1 MLQMCSVAGSWTSV
15 CGYSWNCNE
24 AQVACKHLGY
34 PSTYKP
40 KYFLNV
46 GGWRDM
52 GYGPFTYCST
62 SYTKLTSCSNY
73 TSSYRSSSRRCDI
86 VQRTVF
92 LQCVETKSECVSY
105 SVRLVGG
112 NDTSEGQVE
121 ICYGGRWYSFCGTS
135 YMHNTFAATICNQLG
150 FTSNN
155 FVTFITDGRY
165 GNTGSEIIPGSTY
178 CSRPYNNIRSYCS
191 LYFGSQ
197 QCIGNSICYNNR
209 LGLKCPKSD
218 NCNEGDVRLVN
229 GTVEREGRLEVCAS
243 GIWGGIC
250 SGSSY
255 FKRSAAYVA
264 CRQLGYTNTD
274 GATIY
279 SNSENTFG
287 ISNRPVVY
295 TSVDCFG
302 NERSI
307 DKCVKTVG
315 SSTCNTVGIRCLESC
330 DNGELRL
337 VGGNKSSEGTVEICL
352 ENYWYL
358 VSTVGWDDKDAQVV
372 CRQLKYN
379 SGKAVLGS
387 KYGKPKRPL
396 AYRGVNCR
404 GTEAEL
410 IDCSHHR
417 VSSSL
422 NTVVGNDSVA
432 GVNCSG
438 SIGSGIPQDVKFN
451 TTTSLMCSE
460 CWLY

>member
-1 MLQMCSVAGSWTSV
+1 
-15 CGYSWNCNE
+15 
-24 AQVACKHLGY
+24 
-34 PSTYKP
+34 
-40 KYFLNV
+40 
-46 GGWRDM
+46 
-52 GYGPFTYCST
+52 
-62 SYTKLTSCSNY
+62 
-73 TSSYRSSSRRCDI
+73 
-86 VQRTVF
+86 
-92 LQCVETKSECVSY
+92 
-105 SVRLVGG
+105 
-112 NDTSEGQVE
+112 
-121 ICYGGRWYSFCGTS
+121 
-135 YMHNTFAATICNQLG
+135 MHNTFAATICNQLG

-155 FVTFITDGRY
+155 FHTYITDGRY
-165 GNTGSEIIPGSTY
+165 GNTGSETFQGNTY
-178 CSRPYNNIRSYCS
+178 CSRPYNNIRSCS
-191 LYFGSQ
+191 LSQ
-197 QCIGNSICYNNR
+197 YTSQCINSCNYNR
-209 LGLKCPKSD
+209 LGLKCYKSD

-451 TTTSLMCSE
+451 TTTSLMCNTDEFGLKGCSQVCKE
-460 CWLY
+460 STNDCIGSRLYEFSGHCTCASCASSHAKPEFEMSISLDDAKNYRCDAYCKKMMKNCFDGICDKSKNACVCRYCNGV